1 MKNIIIII
9 PVYNDWQSLKKLLQD
24 IDEIIATIKDTKF
37 SGIIVNDASTISDKE
52 ITKPKNFTFLISDIA
67 IPTSFFSFLAFIST

>member
-52 ITKPKNFTFLISDIA
+52 ITKPKILLF
-67 IPTSFFSFLAFIST
+67 